1 MAEVSSFLKRL
12 DVFNGL
18 ADEDLAKVAH
28 LCVPVEFRAGDL
40 IVSIGEPTGHFYL
53 VCEGT
58 IEITTQP
65 GVPLARQP
73 SGEGVRLTLGNGQM
87 FGEMGLVDRGSRSAT
102 ARALSDV
109 ALYVVDYDAFLA
121 LCEQFPSW
129 VIELCATLRLTYHS
143 SCASATSCRGTDDLQ
158 DQLRR
163 AGATGRRRN

>member
-18 ADEDLAKVAH
+18 ADVDLAKVAH
-28 LCVPVEFRAGDL
+28 LCAPVEFRAGDL
-40 IVSIGEPTGHFYL
+40 IVAIGEPTGHFYL
-53 VCEGT
+53 VSEGT

-65 GVPLARQP
+65 GVQP
-73 SGEGVRLTLGNGQM
+73 SGEGVRLTLGRGQM

-121 LCEQFPSW
+121 LCEQLPILGYRVMRNIAADLSFK
-129 VIELCATLRLTYHS
+129 LR
-143 SCASATSCRGTDDLQ
+143 Q
-158 DQLRR
+158 
-163 AGATGRRRN
+163 RNLM